1 MSSSQSNGSASLPRL
16 PVELHVRIL
25 KFLQLP
31 DTNKKICIRN
41 SVCHCQYGRHQEQS
55 EIRNAWKTT
64 ISDLNSAVKTCK
76 LLNQAGTELLYNEY
90 PGQDVA
96 DIRLFLRTVID
107 NADLR
112 SYVKSA
118 TLVFGSSGSPTR
130 PQYQDFTLLL
140 DTCSQIKTLGLYEL
154 QNSWAEVYNWLDSA
168 VAPQLSKIESLTIAV
183 PYLYS
188 WDTIHRHYVLQH
200 LDRLRSLSLQLPPAY
215 AWSIMDG
222 HYRYL
227 CQSLPATTTQLHF
240 LAPFATCGF
249 FGHPQDEQ
257 DCKRKLLDFPAS
269 VGNHVNLITVEVC
282 YWADKKA
289 EVQGWRME
297 TDEQEWVRFIRD

>member
-1 MSSSQSNGSASLPRL
+1 MYSSQSDSSASLRRL

-25 KFLQLP
+25 KFLRLP
-31 DTNKKICIRN
+31 DTNEKIRIRS
-41 SVCHCQYGRHQEQS
+41 SVCHCQYGGHQEPS
-55 EIRNAWKTT
+55 EIQKAWKKS
-64 ISDLNSAVKTCK
+64 IFDLNSAVETCK
-76 LLNQAGTELLYNEY
+76 LSNQAGTELLYNKY

-96 DIRLFLRTVID
+96 DIRLFLHIVID

-130 PQYQDFTLLL
+130 PRYQDFTLLL
-140 DTCSQIKTLGLYEL
+140 DTCTQIKSLGLYEL
-154 QNSWAEVYNWLDSA
+154 QNSWAEVYNWLDPA
-168 VAPQLSKIESLTIAV
+168 VAPQFSRIESLTIAV

-188 WDTIHRHYVLQH
+188 WDTIHRHYVLRH
-200 LDRLRSLSLQLPPAY
+200 LDSLRSLSLQLPPAY

-227 CQSLPATTTQLHF
+227 CQNLPATTTQLHF

-249 FGHPQDEQ
+249 SGHPQDKQ
-257 DCKRKLLDFPAS
+257 DCKRKLLDCPAS
-269 VGNHVNLITVEVC
+269 VGNHVNLITMEDC
-282 YWADKKA
+282 CWADKKA
-289 EVQGWRME
+289 EVQGRRTE
-297 TDEQEWVRFIRD
+297 TD

>member
-1 MSSSQSNGSASLPRL
+1 MSSSQSDSIASLPHL

-31 DTNKKICIRN
+31 DTNKKIRIRN
-41 SVCHCQYGRHQEQS
+41 SVCHCQYGRRQEPS
-55 EIRNAWKTT
+55 EIRKAWKQS
-64 ISDLNSAVKTCK
+64 IADLKSAVKTCK

-107 NADLR
+107 NADIR

-130 PQYQDFTLLL
+130 PRYQDFTLLL
-140 DTCSQIKTLGLYEL
+140 ETGSQIKTLELYEL
-154 QNSWAEVYNWLDSA
+154 QNSWAEVYNCLDPA
-168 VAPQLSKIESLTIAV
+168 VAPQLSRIESLTIGV
-183 PYLYS
+183 PYLHS

-200 LDRLRSLSLQLPPAY
+200 LDSLRSLSLQLPPAY
-215 AWSIMDG
+215 AWSLMDG

-227 CQSLPATTTQLHF
+227 CQNLPATTTQLHF

-249 FGHPQDEQ
+249 SGHPQDKQ

-289 EVQGWRME
+289 EVPGWRTE
-297 TDEQEWVRFIRD
+297 TDEQERVRFIRD